1 MTSPKEKSSKGEK
14 KLRAGGTV
22 KTSQPKVHPNVQ
34 LLCPESIIQ
43 IFERFKQA
51 NPAPQTELLA
61 PNDFTLLVS
70 VVLSAQATDKSVNKA
85 TAPLYQVADSPEKIL
100 ELGEEGLISYI
111 KSIGLFRSKAR
122 HVMELSQILVR
133 DFGGKIP
140 RTREDL
146 QKLPGVGRKTANVIL
161 NVVYGEPT
169 MPVDTHLLRISPR
182 MGLSN
187 GTTPE
192 AVEQDL
198 IRVIPAEYM
207 QHAHHWLIL
216 HGRYICTARNPQCEN
231 CPIADLC
238 MHNNLTSQE

>member
-1 MTSPKEKSSKGEK
+1 MASQKTKSSSEK
-14 KLRAGGTV
+14 KEPKAGAST
-22 KTSQPKVHPNVQ
+22 KSKSPQPKVHPHIRF
-34 LLCPESIIQ
+34 LSSESIVQ
-43 IFERFKQA
+43 IFERFKA
-51 NPAPQTELLA
+51 SNPSPKTELEA

-85 TAPLYQVADSPEKIL
+85 TAPLYQVADSPQKIL
-100 ELGEEGLISYI
+100 DLGEEGLISYI

-133 DFGGKIP
+133 DYGGQIP

-192 AVEQDL
+192 TVEQDL
-198 IRVIPAEYM
+198 IRVIPSEYM
-207 QHAHHWLIL
+207 EHAHHWLIL
-216 HGRYICTARNPQCEN
+216 HGRYICTARNPQCET

-238 MHNNLTSQE
+238 MHNNLQ

>member
-14 KLRAGGTV
+14 KLGAGGTV

-61 PNDFTLLVS
+61 PNDSTLLVS

-85 TAPLYQVADSPEKIL
+85 TAPLYQIADSPEKIL